1 MKAPSSPVRARE
13 ALSARAAVCD
23 VKPGNSRGLLTSAA
37 EAGNHGDGITR
48 HDTDNTLLSASQR
61 HEYCMLNSV

>member
-1 MKAPSSPVRARE
+1 MKAPSSPVRARG

-48 HDTDNTLLSASQR
+48 HDTDNTLYYLLVS
-61 HEYCMLNSV
+61 YMNVVC